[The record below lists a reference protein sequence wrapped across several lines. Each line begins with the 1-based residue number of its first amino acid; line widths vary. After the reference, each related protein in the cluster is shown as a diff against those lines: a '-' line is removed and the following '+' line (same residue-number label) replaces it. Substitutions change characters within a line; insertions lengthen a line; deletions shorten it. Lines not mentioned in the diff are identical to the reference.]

1 MAKDK
6 SKLSQAFEEAK
17 ENAETTPK
25 KRQSIGKWIGGLFH
39 ELKRLVWPTPKESVV
54 LVLTVLGVIVVVG
67 AFVWGLDFGLGT
79 LIRDVL
85 LKQPAA

>member
-6 SKLSQAFEEAK
+6 SKLAQAFEEAK
-17 ENAETTPK
+17 ENAENSPK

-39 ELKRLVWPTPKESVV
+39 ELGRLVWPTPKESVV

-67 AFVWGLDFGLGT
+67 AFVWGLDLGLGEVIKAI
-79 LIRDVL
+79 LPRG
-85 LKQPAA
+85 